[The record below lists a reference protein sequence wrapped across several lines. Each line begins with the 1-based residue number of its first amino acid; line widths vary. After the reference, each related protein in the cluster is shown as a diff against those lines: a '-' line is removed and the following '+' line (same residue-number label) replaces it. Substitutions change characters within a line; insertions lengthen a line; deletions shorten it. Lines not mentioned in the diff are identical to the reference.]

1 LLGATVSD
9 RVGMAPCVVTLTVYL
24 LHMARIESGL
34 GICSGQAFGCTPGHR
49 PASTIIGI
57 FVYIRALFRI
67 APIVLLAMPAFAGEY
82 AILSSGLRLHIDRHE
97 TQGDNVRLFTKDGF
111 SEVPTSYVAAFE
123 QEDYVPP
130 PVVLAVI
137 SPVETAVAPVA
148 KPAPPDLS
156 KQPDPKVL
164 VHDAAVHYG
173 LPPKFVESVARI
185 ESAMRSDAVSP
196 KGALG
201 VMQLMPGTARALNAD
216 PTDTAQNIEAGTRL
230 LRELLIKYNNDAI
243 KALAAYNAGE
253 GAVDRYQGLPP
264 YSETQNYVDK
274 VIRGY
279 KSTGGQ

>member
-1 LLGATVSD
+1 
-9 RVGMAPCVVTLTVYL
+9 M
-24 LHMARIESGL
+24 
-34 GICSGQAFGCTPGHR
+34 
-49 PASTIIGI
+49 
-57 FVYIRALFRI
+57 LFRI
-67 APIVLLAMPAFAGEY
+67 AFAILLTVPAFAGEY

-97 TQGDNVRLFTKDGF
+97 TEGGTVRLFTKEGF
-111 SEVPTSYVAAFE
+111 SEIPVSSVAAFE

-130 PVVLAVI
+130 PEAVSNVVPVVLAAA
-137 SPVETAVAPVA
+137 PAETAVASVA
-148 KPAPPDLS
+148 KPALPA
-156 KQPDPKVL
+156 DPKAL

-201 VMQLMPGTARALNAD
+201 VMQLMPATARALNAD

-274 VIRGY
+274 VIKNYQKAPG
-279 KSTGGQ
+279 TN

>member
-1 LLGATVSD
+1 VFT
-9 RVGMAPCVVTLTVYL
+9 RV
-24 LHMARIESGL
+24 
-34 GICSGQAFGCTPGHR
+34 F
-49 PASTIIGI
+49 
-57 FVYIRALFRI
+57 FRI

-97 TQGDNVRLFTKDGF
+97 TQGDTVRLFTKEGF
-111 SEVPTSYVAAFE
+111 SEIPASSVAGFE

-130 PVVLAVI
+130 APVVSNVVSNAP
-137 SPVETAVAPVA
+137 SPAETPVA
-148 KPAPPDLS
+148 SVAKTAPPA
-156 KQPDPKVL
+156 DPKIL

-185 ESAMRSDAVSP
+185 ESAMRTDAVSP

-201 VMQLMPGTARALNAD
+201 VMQLMPATARSLNAD
-216 PTDTAQNIEAGTRL
+216 PTDPTQNIEAGTRL

-264 YSETQNYVDK
+264 YSETQTYVDK
-274 VIRGY
+274 VIKNYQKAPG
-279 KSTGGQ
+279 TN

>member
-1 LLGATVSD
+1 
-9 RVGMAPCVVTLTVYL
+9 VV
-24 LHMARIESGL
+24 
-34 GICSGQAFGCTPGHR
+34 
-49 PASTIIGI
+49 
-57 FVYIRALFRI
+57 FRI
-67 APIVLLAMPAFAGEY
+67 ASIVLLAMPAFAGEY

-97 TQGDNVRLFTKDGF
+97 TEGGMVRLFTKEGF
-111 SEVPTSYVAAFE
+111 SEVPAASVAAFE

-130 PVVLAVI
+130 PAPVVPAA
-137 SPVETAVAPVA
+137 PPAETAVASVA
-148 KPAPPDLS
+148 KPTPPA
-156 KQPDPKVL
+156 DPKVL

-216 PTDTAQNIEAGTRL
+216 PTDPAQNIEAGTRL

-274 VIRGY
+274 VIRNY
-279 KSTGGQ
+279 KVTGGQ

>member
-1 LLGATVSD
+1 MV
-9 RVGMAPCVVTLTVYL
+9 
-24 LHMARIESGL
+24 
-34 GICSGQAFGCTPGHR
+34 
-49 PASTIIGI
+49 
-57 FVYIRALFRI
+57 FRI
-67 APIVLLAMPAFAGEY
+67 ASIVLLAMPAFAGEY

-97 TQGDNVRLFTKDGF
+97 TEGGMVRLFTKEGF
-111 SEVPTSYVAAFE
+111 SEVPAASVAAFE

-130 PVVLAVI
+130 PALVVPAA
-137 SPVETAVAPVA
+137 PPAETAVASVA
-148 KPAPPDLS
+148 KPTPPA
-156 KQPDPKVL
+156 DPKVL

-216 PTDTAQNIEAGTRL
+216 PTDPAQNIEAGTRL

-274 VIRGY
+274 VIRNY
-279 KSTGGQ
+279 KVTGGQ

>member
-1 LLGATVSD
+1 V
-9 RVGMAPCVVTLTVYL
+9 
-24 LHMARIESGL
+24 
-34 GICSGQAFGCTPGHR
+34 
-49 PASTIIGI
+49 
-57 FVYIRALFRI
+57 LFRI
-67 APIVLLAMPAFAGEY
+67 IPAILLTLPAFAGEY

-97 TQGDNVRLFTKDGF
+97 TQADTVRLFSNDGF
-111 SEVPTSYVAAFE
+111 SEIPASSVAAFE

-130 PVVLAVI
+130 PAPVV
-137 SPVETAVAPVA
+137 PVALPVVANATPAAETAVASVA
-148 KPAPPDLS
+148 KSTPPA
-156 KQPDPKVL
+156 DPKTL

-201 VMQLMPGTARALNAD
+201 VMQLMPATARALNAD
-216 PTDTAQNIEAGTRL
+216 PTDPAQNIEAGTRL

-274 VIRGY
+274 VIKNYQKAPG
-279 KSTGGQ
+279 TN

>member
-1 LLGATVSD
+1 MRQLGAPSAI
-9 RVGMAPCVVTLTVYL
+9 RPSPSRRSL
-24 LHMARIESGL
+24 
-34 GICSGQAFGCTPGHR
+34 CTPGYQ
-49 PASTIIGI
+49 PASTIVGT
-57 FVYIRALFRI
+57 FVFFRI
-67 APIVLLAMPAFAGEY
+67 ASALLLAMPAFAGEY

-97 TQGDNVRLFTKDGF
+97 TQAGTVRLFSNDGF
-111 SEVPTSYVAAFE
+111 SEVPASSVAAFE

-130 PVVLAVI
+130 PAPVVTPVAVPVVSNVV
-137 SPVETAVAPVA
+137 SPVASAA
-148 KPAPPDLS
+148 KSTLA
-156 KQPDPKVL
+156 DPKIL

-201 VMQLMPGTARALNAD
+201 VMQLMPATARALNAD
-216 PTDTAQNIEAGTRL
+216 PTDPAQNIEAGTRL

-274 VIRGY
+274 VI
-279 KSTGGQ
+279 KNFNKAGGQ

>member
-1 LLGATVSD
+1 MV
-9 RVGMAPCVVTLTVYL
+9 
-24 LHMARIESGL
+24 
-34 GICSGQAFGCTPGHR
+34 
-49 PASTIIGI
+49 GI
-57 FVYIRALFRI
+57 FVYIRVFFRI
-67 APIVLLAMPAFAGEY
+67 APIVLLALPAFAGEY

-97 TQGDNVRLFTKDGF
+97 TQGDSVRLFTKDGF
-111 SEVPTSYVAAFE
+111 SEIPASAVAAFE
-123 QEDYVPP
+123 EEDYVPP
-130 PVVLAVI
+130 PAPVLQVAL
-137 SPVETAVAPVA
+137 PVEPALAPVA
-148 KPAPPDLS
+148 KVAPPA
-156 KQPDPKVL
+156 DPKAL

-216 PTDTAQNIEAGTRL
+216 PTDPAQNIEAGTHL

-253 GAVDRYQGLPP
+253 GAVDHYQGLPP

-274 VIRGY
+274 VIKGY
-279 KSTGGQ
+279 QKAPGTN

>member
-1 LLGATVSD
+1 V
-9 RVGMAPCVVTLTVYL
+9 
-24 LHMARIESGL
+24 
-34 GICSGQAFGCTPGHR
+34 
-49 PASTIIGI
+49 
-57 FVYIRALFRI
+57 LFRI
-67 APIVLLAMPAFAGEY
+67 IPAILLTLPGFAGEY

-97 TQGDNVRLFTKDGF
+97 TQADTVRLFSNDGF
-111 SEVPTSYVAAFE
+111 SEIPASSVAAFE

-130 PVVLAVI
+130 PAPVV
-137 SPVETAVAPVA
+137 PVALPVVANATPPAETAVASVA
-148 KPAPPDLS
+148 KSTPPA
-156 KQPDPKVL
+156 DPKTL

-201 VMQLMPGTARALNAD
+201 VMQLMPATARALNAD
-216 PTDTAQNIEAGTRL
+216 PTDPAQNIEAGTRL

-274 VIRGY
+274 VIKNYQKAPG
-279 KSTGGQ
+279 TN

>member
-1 LLGATVSD
+1 
-9 RVGMAPCVVTLTVYL
+9 
-24 LHMARIESGL
+24 
-34 GICSGQAFGCTPGHR
+34 
-49 PASTIIGI
+49 
-57 FVYIRALFRI
+57 
-67 APIVLLAMPAFAGEY
+67 MPAFAGEY

-97 TQGDNVRLFTKDGF
+97 TEGATVRLFTKEGY
-111 SEVPTSYVAAFE
+111 SEIPASSVVAFE
-123 QEDYVPP
+123 QEDYVAPP
-130 PVVLAVI
+130 APVVSKVT
-137 SPVETAVAPVA
+137 SPAETAAAAVAKVAP
-148 KPAPPDLS
+148 PA
-156 KQPDPKVL
+156 DPKIL

-201 VMQLMPGTARALNAD
+201 VMQLMPATARALNAD

-264 YSETQNYVDK
+264 YSETQTYVDK
-274 VIRGY
+274 VIRNY
-279 KSTGGQ
+279 QKNDP

>member
-1 LLGATVSD
+1 
-9 RVGMAPCVVTLTVYL
+9 
-24 LHMARIESGL
+24 
-34 GICSGQAFGCTPGHR
+34 
-49 PASTIIGI
+49 
-57 FVYIRALFRI
+57 
-67 APIVLLAMPAFAGEY
+67 MPAFAGEY

-97 TQGDNVRLFTKDGF
+97 TQAATVRLFTKEGY
-111 SEVPTSYVAAFE
+111 SEIPASSVVAFE
-123 QEDYVPP
+123 QEDYVAPP
-130 PVVLAVI
+130 APVVLNVASNVV
-137 SPVETAVAPVA
+137 SNASSTPGTAVVSGA
-148 KPAPPDLS
+148 KPAPPT
-156 KQPDPKVL
+156 DPKIL

-201 VMQLMPGTARALNAD
+201 VMQLMPATARALNAD

-274 VIRGY
+274 VIRNY
-279 KSTGGQ
+279 QNNDR

>member
-1 LLGATVSD
+1 V
-9 RVGMAPCVVTLTVYL
+9 
-24 LHMARIESGL
+24 
-34 GICSGQAFGCTPGHR
+34 F
-49 PASTIIGI
+49 
-57 FVYIRALFRI
+57 FRI
-67 APIVLLAMPAFAGEY
+67 ASVILLTVPAFAGEY

-97 TQGDNVRLFTKDGF
+97 TQGDNVRLFTKEGF
-111 SEVPTSYVAAFE
+111 SEVPGSSVAAFE

-130 PVVLAVI
+130 PPPVVPNVV
-137 SPVETAVAPVA
+137 SPAETSVASVA
-148 KPAPPDLS
+148 KSAPDRS
-156 KQPDPKVL
+156 KEPDPKVL

-201 VMQLMPGTARALNAD
+201 VMQLMPATARALNAD
-216 PTDTAQNIEAGTRL
+216 PTDPAQNIEAGTRL

-274 VIRGY
+274 VIRNYQKAPG
-279 KSTGGQ
+279 TN